1 MSDLRTARPGHVG
14 RLDIDFELEDIA
26 PGGRIGL
33 IILATD
39 YNAEAD
45 IRRMLPAGTELLTN
59 RVMNVNP
66 LTNENLR
73 AMGADITRAAAGI
86 LPGRGV
92 DVIAFG
98 CTSGVA
104 AIGEAEVER
113 RIRAAQ
119 PGVLCT
125 NPVAAARTALDA
137 LGARNISVLTPYIE
151 SVNAELA
158 RRFGELGLAV
168 LNIGGF
174 DMEDDTEMS
183 EIPRAAIVEGALQVA
198 HPDADALFISC
209 TALRAASVI
218 DELERQLNIPVV
230 TSNQV
235 LAWHCLELLNNRSRV
250 SGYGALFEKR
260 LASTPGI
267 CA

>member
-1 MSDLRTARPGHVG
+1 MSDLRTMRPGHAG
-14 RLDIDFELEDIA
+14 RLDIDFDLEDIA

-39 YNAEAD
+39 YNAETD

-92 DVIAFG
+92 DVMAFG

-113 RIRAAQ
+113 RIRNAQ
-119 PGVLCT
+119 PGIPWT
-125 NPVAAARTALDA
+125 NPIAATRAALAA

-183 EIPRAAIVEGALQVA
+183 EIPRAAILEGALQVA

-209 TALRAASVI
+209 TALRAASII
-218 DELERQLNIPVV
+218 DELERQLGIPVV

-235 LAWHCLELLNNRSRV
+235 LVWHCLALLNNQSRV

-260 LASTPGI
+260 LVSPSGI